1 MNSQGRTKGTT
12 GQAQALTERDIEI
25 IKRSIK
31 GGDNPHQ
38 VVRNMGIFIL
48 SNWLGLRSKEL
59 AAQKVKDVYENGK
72 VKDTLRLLAGYT
84 KGEKHRD
91 LALANPEVIKTIQA
105 TVAAQEEQYHRIN
118 PEAPLFRSNRGSHFS
133 ANSMRRVLKT
143 IYIDAGY
150 PDASSH
156 SGRRSMI
163 TRLAEKGIDV
173 NSIRIIAGHSSLQ
186 TTQRYIEENPAR
198 LANILKGL

>member
-1 MNSQGRTKGTT
+1 MNSQGRNKGTT

-31 GGDNPHQ
+31 GVDNPYQ
-38 VVRNMGIFIL
+38 ATRNLGIFIL

-59 AAQKVKDVYENGK
+59 AALRVKDVYENGK

-91 LALANPEVIKTIQA
+91 LALASPEVIKAIQA
-105 TVAAQEEQYHRIN
+105 TVVAQEEQYHRIN
-118 PEAPLFRSNRGSHFS
+118 SDTPLFRSNRGSSFS

-186 TTQRYIEENPAR
+186 TTQRYIEENPSR

>member
-1 MNSQGRTKGTT
+1 
-12 GQAQALTERDIEI
+12 
-25 IKRSIK
+25 
-31 GGDNPHQ
+31 
-38 VVRNMGIFIL
+38 
-48 SNWLGLRSKEL
+48 
-59 AAQKVKDVYENGK
+59 
-72 VKDTLRLLAGYT
+72 
-84 KGEKHRD
+84 
-91 LALANPEVIKTIQA
+91 
-105 TVAAQEEQYHRIN
+105 
-118 PEAPLFRSNRGSHFS
+118 
-133 ANSMRRVLKT
+133 MRRVLKT

-186 TTQRYIEENPAR
+186 TTQRYIEQNPAR

>member
-38 VVRNMGIFIL
+38 ATRNMGIFIL

-59 AAQKVKDVYENGK
+59 AALKVKDVYENGR

-91 LALANPEVIKTIQA
+91 LALSNSEVIKAIRA
-105 TVAAQEEQYHRIN
+105 TVASQEEQYRRIN
-118 PEAPLFRSNRGSHFS
+118 PESPLFRSNRGSSFS

>member
-1 MNSQGRTKGTT
+1 
-12 GQAQALTERDIEI
+12 
-25 IKRSIK
+25 
-31 GGDNPHQ
+31 
-38 VVRNMGIFIL
+38 
-48 SNWLGLRSKEL
+48 
-59 AAQKVKDVYENGK
+59 
-72 VKDTLRLLAGYT
+72 
-84 KGEKHRD
+84 
-91 LALANPEVIKTIQA
+91 LANPEVIKALQA
-105 TVAAQEEQYHRIN
+105 TVVAQEEQYHRIN
-118 PEAPLFRSNRGSHFS
+118 PEAPLFRSNRGSSFS

-143 IYIDAGY
+143 IYFDAGY

-186 TTQRYIEENPAR
+186 TTQCYIEENPSR

>member
-1 MNSQGRTKGTT
+1 
-12 GQAQALTERDIEI
+12 
-25 IKRSIK
+25 
-31 GGDNPHQ
+31 
-38 VVRNMGIFIL
+38 MGIFIL

-59 AAQKVKDVYENGK
+59 AALRVKDVYENGK

-91 LALANPEVIKTIQA
+91 LALANPEVIKAIQA
-105 TVAAQEEQYHRIN
+105 TVVGQEEQYHRIN
-118 PEAPLFRSNRGSHFS
+118 PESPLFRSNRGSSFS

>member
-1 MNSQGRTKGTT
+1 
-12 GQAQALTERDIEI
+12 L
-25 IKRSIK
+25 
-31 GGDNPHQ
+31 
-38 VVRNMGIFIL
+38 
-48 SNWLGLRSKEL
+48 
-59 AAQKVKDVYENGK
+59 KVKDVYENGK

-91 LALANPEVIKTIQA
+91 LALSNSEVIKAIRA
-105 TVAAQEEQYHRIN
+105 AVVAQEEQYHRIN
-118 PEAPLFRSNRGSHFS
+118 TESPLFRSNRGSSFS

-143 IYIDAGY
+143 IYINAGY

-198 LANILKGL
+198 LANILKGLWVQRRRNKFLFLKTPPGVFEPYTPPVVIWEGGLYIEIQKG

>member
-12 GQAQALTERDIEI
+12 GQAQALTERDVEI

-31 GGDNPHQ
+31 GGDNSHQ
-38 VVRNMGIFIL
+38 ATRNMGIFIL

-59 AAQKVKDVYENGK
+59 AALKVKDVYEDGK

-91 LALANPEVIKTIQA
+91 LALASPEVIKAIQA
-105 TVAAQEEQYHRIN
+105 TVAAQEKQYHRIN
-118 PEAPLFRSNRGSHFS
+118 SEAPLFRSNRGSSFS